1 MPNPPVDHFR
11 SLGRHPAD
19 LPVRVRAEGREE
31 SHSARLLNL
40 GLGGA
45 CLEIAERYERGE
57 RLKLEF
63 DLPGLW
69 DPLVL
74 DVEVAWCEPRAEG
87 TTRAGLRFTGASGR
101 SLRLIAEAIAIA

>member
-1 MPNPPVDHFR
+1 MPKPPTDHFR

-19 LPVRVRAEGREE
+19 LPVRVSVVGREG
-31 SHSARLLNL
+31 SHAARLLDL

-45 CLEIAERYERGE
+45 CLEIAERYERGD
-57 RLKLEF
+57 RLRVEL

-74 DVEVAWCEPRAEG
+74 DAEVAWCEPRAEG
-87 TTRAGLRFTGASGR
+87 AARAGLRFVGASGR
-101 SLRLIAEAIAIA
+101 SLRLIAEAIAVA